1 VPTAVD
7 GRPES
12 LRARRLLYRSA
23 RDDDVALLRTMAP
36 GWGAI
41 AVSGGRL
48 GLRAAHEGAPAAR
61 ARRIETIK
69 EER

>member
-1 VPTAVD
+1 
-7 GRPES
+7 
-12 LRARRLLYRSA
+12 LLYRSA
-23 RDDDVALLRTMAP
+23 RDDEVALLRTMAP

-48 GLRAAHEGAPAAR
+48 GLRAAHDGELAAR